1 MGRRIR
7 RTTAVVVKISKIV
20 SRLSALVVLVAMG
33 VSVIPAQAGS
43 RNTPDGQ
50 VLVLTMNLEEAY
62 SMGNG
67 DLGNNF
73 EVDNFAKR
81 VKDVVPQIP
90 DVVLLQE
97 VNYETSALAA
107 RKLTDRLGQRY
118 VVAVRPIKNTTVEF
132 PDKQVHT
139 ETAILLNSTTMA
151 KEDRGGFIQ
160 TSYPRSAA
168 APGDRVNVRRHAFV
182 LAREKASGL
191 KMPLVSVHYA
201 MVKSFKTEKLS
212 NEYRGKW
219 SKQIENKLA
228 KRYNADSTVSRAAV
242 VGGDFNASR
251 CVSGQFA
258 SCRVAAWWKVFTSAP
273 HKYVDTLFEL
283 DLPAGV
289 DVLFSTGRPV
299 GGNWDKNGDFPEGDR
314 SRFYSDHR
322 FRWTVV
328 EARS

>member
-1 MGRRIR
+1 
-7 RTTAVVVKISKIV
+7 
-20 SRLSALVVLVAMG
+20 
-33 VSVIPAQAGS
+33 
-43 RNTPDGQ
+43 
-50 VLVLTMNLEEAY
+50 MNR
-62 SMGNG
+62 G
-67 DLGNNF
+67 DLGSNF

-81 VKDVVPQIP
+81 VRDVVPQNP

-97 VNYETSALAA
+97 VNHKTSALAA
-107 RKLTDRLGQRY
+107 RKLSDRLGQRY
-118 VVAVRPIKNTTVEF
+118 VVAVRPIRNTTVEF

-139 ETAILLNSTTMA
+139 ETAILLNAATMA
-151 KEDRGGFIQ
+151 IADRGGYIK

-168 APGDRVNVRRHAFV
+168 ASGDRVQVRRHAYM
-182 LAREKASGL
+182 LAREKATGL
-191 KMPLVSVHYA
+191 KVPLVSVHYA

-228 KRYNADSTVSRAAV
+228 TRYRADSTSRATV

-251 CVSGQFA
+251 CVTGEFA
-258 SCRVAAWWKVFTSAP
+258 SCREAAYWNVFTSAP
-273 HKYVDTLFEL
+273 HKYVDTLWEL
-283 DLPAGV
+283 GLPAGV

-299 GGNWDKNGDFPEGDR
+299 SGDWDKNGDFPERDR

-328 EARS
+328 EAGST

>member
-1 MGRRIR
+1 MAVDLNSSARIVRLCALGLLMALGVSLALPASAGRR
-7 RTTAVVVKISKIV
+7 
-20 SRLSALVVLVAMG
+20 
-33 VSVIPAQAGS
+33 
-43 RNTPDGQ
+43 NTDAGQ

-67 DLGNNF
+67 DLGNHF
-73 EVDNFAKR
+73 EVDNFATR
-81 VKDVVPQIP
+81 VRDVVPQIP

-97 VNYETSALAA
+97 VNHETSALAA
-107 RKLTDRLGQRY
+107 RKLSNRLGQRFI
-118 VVAVRPIKNTTVEF
+118 VAVRPIRNTTIEY

-151 KEDRGGFIQ
+151 KMDRGGFIQ

-168 APGDRVNVRRHAFV
+168 VAGDRVNVRRHAFV
-182 LAREKASGL
+182 LAKEKASGL

-228 KRYNADSTVSRAAV
+228 TRYNADSTTSRAAV

-258 SCRVAAWWKVFTSAP
+258 SCREAAWWKVFTSAP
-273 HKYVDTLFEL
+273 HRYVDTLFEL
-283 DLPAGV
+283 GLPAGV
-289 DVLFSTGRPV
+289 DVLFSTGRPL
-299 GGNWDKNGDFPEGDR
+299 GGNWDKHGDFPEGDR

-328 EARS
+328 EALS